1 MQVSM
6 GQTAP
11 EYYNVSFLSLS
22 QPAPLLTLW
31 SCTQLQLKSPN
42 KHHWCNSL
50 MHSREGSSWKLLKL
64 RTLPKKGFSTEKI
77 VCCICMTCLLFL
89 LEKPSKPKCWLEGEL
104 LEGKELSLQCHSA
117 SGTAPI
123 SYRWQR
129 INEEDERAE
138 HLPPTSRVSKSGHF
152 LLELSVR
159 SKPDNRPRAH
169 AHVQSSACFLNGNHL
184 MAVIVTIYQYLSLL
198 QLDVVLCST
207 LNKELPEE
215 FV

>member
-1 MQVSM
+1 
-6 GQTAP
+6 
-11 EYYNVSFLSLS
+11 
-22 QPAPLLTLW
+22 
-31 SCTQLQLKSPN
+31 
-42 KHHWCNSL
+42 
-50 MHSREGSSWKLLKL
+50 
-64 RTLPKKGFSTEKI
+64 
-77 VCCICMTCLLFL
+77 MTRLLFL

-152 LLELSVR
+152 LLEFSVR
-159 SKPDNRPRAH
+159 SKPDSRPHVRACLE
-169 AHVQSSACFLNGNHL
+169 SSACFLNGDYL
-184 MAVIVTIYQYLSLL
+184 VAVIATILQHLSVL
-198 QLDVVLCST
+198 QLDVVVCST
-207 LNKELPEE
+207 LNKEVCE